1 MIIKNRRKLATT
13 ESRDRALQIIEAGIK
28 RVLPTNIMRT
38 AVSYDAVRQII
49 GIKDDSFTLSET
61 SRVFVIGGGKA
72 SGLMAQ
78 ALEGIIGVAN
88 ITAGVVNFKGGPVR
102 TQKIKAVIAGHPTP
116 DQRGV
121 SGVKEMLS
129 LKSRYK
135 IDKNDIVICLLSG
148 GGSAL
153 MPYPVEG
160 VSLKDKQKITEL
172 LIGSGAKIDE
182 INVVRKHLSRV
193 KGGQLAEFYSPAM
206 VISLIISDVIG
217 NDLATIA
224 SGPTTPDPSTFAD
237 AYDVLKNY
245 NLVTKVPKSIIDFIE
260 KGRRG
265 EAPETPKA
273 LSNCHN
279 YLIGDNELA
288 LEAMAAKARELGF
301 SPYIITSQQ
310 TGDTTEIAHSRARE
324 IFKGKYA
331 GYNLL
336 LIGSETTIRL
346 PPNAGRG
353 GRNQHYAAV
362 SMLAMAEYPGQWLV
376 ASVGTDGSDF
386 LPDVAGAIIDQDSLE
401 TARAKKL
408 DIESHIAR
416 CDSNTLLKKLGNS
429 LIVTGDTGTNV
440 GDVIVY
446 LVGEDFGRP
455 YRSRTCD
462 PLIKSQVLYQL
473 S

>member
-1 MIIKNRRKLATT
+1 VYYKKSMIIKNRRELATT
-13 ESRDRALQIIEAGIK
+13 ELRDRVLQIIEAGIK
-28 RVLPTNIMRT
+28 RVLPANIMRA

-49 GIKDDSFTLSET
+49 GIKNASFTLSET

-78 ALEGIIGVAN
+78 ALESIIGVGN
-88 ITAGVVNFKGGPVR
+88 ITAGVVNFKGGQVR
-102 TQKIKAVIAGHPTP
+102 TQKIKTVIAGHPTP

-121 SGVKEMLS
+121 DGVKEMLA
-129 LKSRYK
+129 LKSRYR
-135 IDKNDIVICLLSG
+135 IGKNDIVICLLSG

-153 MPYPVEG
+153 MPYPVNG

-182 INVVRKHLSRV
+182 INIVRKHLSQV
-193 KGGQLAEFYSPAM
+193 KGGQLGAFFSPAR

-237 AYDVLKNY
+237 AYDVLKKY
-245 NLVTKVPKSIIDFIE
+245 NLVAKAPKSVIDFIE
-260 KGRRG
+260 KGRQG
-265 EAPETPKA
+265 EAPETPKT
-273 LSNCHN
+273 LSNCRN
-279 YLIGDNELA
+279 YIIGDNTLA
-288 LEAMAAKARELGF
+288 LEAMAAKAKELGF
-301 SPYIITSQQ
+301 SPHIITSQQ
-310 TGDTTEIAHSRARE
+310 TGDTTKVARSRARE
-324 IFKGKYA
+324 ILKGKYA

-336 LIGSETTIRL
+336 LIGSETTVKL

-362 SMLAMAEYPGQWLV
+362 SLLAMAEYPGQWLV

-386 LPDVAGAIIDQDSLE
+386 LPDVAGAIVDQDSLE
-401 TARAKKL
+401 RAKAKKL
-408 DIESHIAR
+408 AIEAYIDR
-416 CDSNTLLKKLGNS
+416 CDSNTLLKRPGNS

-446 LVGEDFGRP
+446 LV
-455 YRSRTCD
+455 
-462 PLIKSQVLYQL
+462 
-473 S
+473 

>member
-1 MIIKNRRKLATT
+1 VYYSGTMIIKNRRELAITK
-13 ESRDRALQIIEAGIK
+13 SRDRALQIIEAGIK
-28 RVLPTNIMRT
+28 RVLPRNIMRA
-38 AVSYDAVRQII
+38 AVSYDAVRKIM
-49 GIKDDSFTLSET
+49 GIKNDSLFLS
-61 SRVFVIGGGKA
+61 SANRVFVIGGGKA

-78 ALEGIIGVAN
+78 ALEDIIGVGD
-88 ITAGVVNFKGGPVR
+88 ITAGVVNFKGGSVR
-102 TQKIKAVIAGHPTP
+102 TQKIKTVIAGHPTP

-121 SGVKEMLS
+121 SGVEEMLS

-153 MPYPVEG
+153 MPYPVAG
-160 VSLKDKQKITEL
+160 VGLEDKQKITGL

-182 INVVRKHLSRV
+182 INIVRKHLSRV
-193 KGGQLAEFYSPAM
+193 KGGQLAEFYSPAK

-217 NDLATIA
+217 NDLVTIA

-237 AYDVLKNY
+237 AYKVLKNY
-245 NLVTKVPKSIIDFIE
+245 NLVAKAPKSVITFIE

-273 LSNCHN
+273 LNDCHN

-288 LEAMAAKARELGF
+288 LEAMAAKARELSF

-310 TGDTTEIAHSRARE
+310 TGDTTKIARSRARE
-324 IFKGKYA
+324 ILKYKYT
-331 GYNLL
+331 GYDLL
-336 LIGSETTIRL
+336 LIGSETTIKL
-346 PPNAGRG
+346 PPDAGRG

-362 SMLAMAEYPGQWLV
+362 SLLAMAGCPGQWLV

-386 LPDVAGAIIDQDSLE
+386 LPDVAGAIVDQGSLE
-401 TARAKKL
+401 AARAKKL
-408 DIESHIAR
+408 DIEAYLER

-429 LIVTGDTGTNV
+429 LVITGDTGTNV

-446 LVGEDFGRP
+446 LVSSYELAGRAGLEAAT
-455 YRSRTCD
+455 S
-462 PLIKSQVLYQL
+462 
-473 S
+473 